1 MKCNKC
7 SYRNREDAYFCV
19 NCGAKLRN
27 KNNVW
32 MIVAII
38 VAIVLSAILLIN
50 LYSSDDNNGMQ
61 TDMLA
66 KSSNTNN
73 EIVYWQNQEYVD
85 LGLPSGTL
93 WATEN
98 AGGDGVYYTYA
109 EAVSK
114 FGNNLPTKEQFE
126 ELHEKCTIQLTSSG
140 YRIVGPNKNSIYLPL
155 EGSRQGYWYN
165 KSNKGNM
172 HGLFFSSG
180 VNELGRNY
188 GFSVRL
194 VKD

>member
-1 MKCNKC
+1 MQ
-7 SYRNREDAYFCV
+7 YE
-19 NCGAKLRN
+19 L
-27 KNNVW
+27 
-32 MIVAII
+32 
-38 VAIVLSAILLIN
+38 
-50 LYSSDDNNGMQ
+50 Q

-126 ELHEKCTIQLTSSG
+126 ELHEKCTFQLTSFG

-180 VNELGRNY
+180 VNELGSNY

>member
-1 MKCNKC
+1 MGADFQINK
-7 SYRNREDAYFCV
+7 YGEIIRDKNP
-19 NCGAKLRN
+19 AKDNPWKN
-27 KNNVW
+27 KVGLW
-32 MIVAII
+32 II
-38 VAIVLSAILLIN
+38 LGVMVIFVVPTIFFAIV
-50 LYSSDDNNGMQ
+50 GFRV
-61 TDMLA
+61 
-66 KSSNTNN
+66 
-73 EIVYWQNQEYVD
+73 IVHNVGQEDLHVKGVSMVESQEYVD

-126 ELHEKCTIQLTSSG
+126 ELHEKCTFQLTSSG
-140 YRIVGPNKNSIYLPL
+140 YRIVGPNKNSIHLPL

-180 VNELGRNY
+180 VNELDRNY